1 MLGPATVIAL
11 PSLYREFI
19 RLSLVLLP
27 SRFGVV
33 AEEIEIEGEEIEGE
47 EIEEA
52 ISSPDLSK

>member
-1 MLGPATVIAL
+1 
-11 PSLYREFI
+11 
-19 RLSLVLLP
+19 VLLP